1 MCSIDGSVRF
11 QTAQVLQGV
20 VGWGEQWPEW
30 LGSLEQRAHLSPAL
44 LEQAALLGKRDRLV
58 EACADTKM
66 VTEFVVGCAEP
77 GGGVEG
83 AEPAH
88 GLVPLLDAPVVLLD
102 PVVHVPAGAVMD
114 VGAEGLPHR
123 AGRSHVRR

>member
-44 LEQAALLGKRDRLV
+44 LKEAAL
-58 EACADTKM
+58 
-66 VTEFVVGCAEP
+66 VG
-77 GGGVEG
+77 
-83 AEPAH
+83 
-88 GLVPLLDAPVVLLD
+88 
-102 PVVHVPAGAVMD
+102 
-114 VGAEGLPHR
+114 
-123 AGRSHVRR
+123 